1 MKELLIIGLI
11 VGIYLLMQIYILP
24 KMGVST

>member
-1 MKELLIIGLI
+1 MKELLIIALI
-11 VGIYLLMQIYILP
+11 VGVYLLMQIYILP